1 MTHVVLIGVV
11 IGVVCCVKLISLNM
25 RNEAPA
31 LLVSSSGSA
40 DGHSLLKPVE
50 RKPPWTSSDVQ
61 INHDK
66 SRHIQSKSSIAKAGA
81 EPLQELINSIW
92 HSWIEQRESPGIK
105 SNMRKRCQKV

>member
-1 MTHVVLIGVV
+1 MEGNGLLIAVEKLFLV
-11 IGVVCCVKLISLNM
+11 IGDTCCLDWCCDWCCLLCPVKLISLNM

-50 RKPPWTSSDVQ
+50 RKSPWTSSDVQ

-92 HSWIEQRESPGIK
+92 HS
-105 SNMRKRCQKV
+105 